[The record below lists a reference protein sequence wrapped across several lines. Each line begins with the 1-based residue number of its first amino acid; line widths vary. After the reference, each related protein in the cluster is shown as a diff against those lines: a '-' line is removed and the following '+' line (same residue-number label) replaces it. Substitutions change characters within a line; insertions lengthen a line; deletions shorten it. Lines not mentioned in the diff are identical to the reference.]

1 MEQSDYLEHDAVG
14 LAGLIARREVSAA
27 EVLEAAV
34 GRLEAVNPAINA
46 VIYTD
51 LAAARA
57 EAGQARAGPLAGVPF
72 LVKDYAAHVGGFIVM
87 LDCCGLGASH
97 GILACLKVYI
107 GLEGVNLS
115 QSLPE
120 RQDSKRN
127 THRISFN

>member
-1 MEQSDYLEHDAVG
+1 MKQSDYLEHDAVG

-72 LVKDYAAHVGGFIVM
+72 LVKDYAAHVGGWPTSARAFNRSCTAAVCSICRTVRRSP
-87 LDCCGLGASH
+87 DSRSNRRGESARGATRS
-97 GILACLKVYI
+97 
-107 GLEGVNLS
+107 
-115 QSLPE
+115 
-120 RQDSKRN
+120 
-127 THRISFN
+127 